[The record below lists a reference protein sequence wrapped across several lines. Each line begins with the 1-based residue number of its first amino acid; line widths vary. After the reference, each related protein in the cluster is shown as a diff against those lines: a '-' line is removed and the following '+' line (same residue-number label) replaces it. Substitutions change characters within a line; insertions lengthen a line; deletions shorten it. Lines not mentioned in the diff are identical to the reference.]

1 MQLYCLSTAPIN
13 TMSETIELQASDGQ
27 ILSAYVARP
36 SEEPTGGLVVIQEIF
51 GVNAHIRE
59 VTDQWARHG
68 FLAIAPALFDRI
80 EKNVQLTYEGE
91 DRVRAMEFMKKLN
104 FGNAIRD
111 VDAAVQWARKNS
123 GKKTGVVGYCL
134 GGTLAWLAAARL
146 DVDAAVGYYAGGIDR
161 FAEEEPK
168 APVTLHFGSLD
179 THIPKESVDKVKKA
193 HPEAQIFW
201 YEAGH
206 AFARNVGLS
215 YDPEAAQLANKRS
228 LAFLTASLQLRRST
242 L

>member
-1 MQLYCLSTAPIN
+1 
-13 TMSETIELQASDGQ
+13 MSETIEIQAGDGHL
-27 ILSAYVARP
+27 LSAYVARP
-36 SEEPTGGLVVIQEIF
+36 GGEPTGGLVVIQEIF
-51 GVNAHIRE
+51 GVNQHIRE
-59 VTDQWARHG
+59 VADNWAKHG

-80 EKNVQLTYEGE
+80 EKHVELTYEGE
-91 DRVRAMEFMKKLN
+91 DRVKAVEFMKKLN

-111 VDAAVQWARKNS
+111 VDAAVQWARKN
-123 GKKTGVVGYCL
+123 GCTKTGVVGYCL
-134 GGTLAWLAAARL
+134 GGTLAWLAATRL
-146 DVDAAVGYYAGGIDR
+146 DVDVAVGYYAGGIDK

-179 THIPKESVDKVKKA
+179 THIPKEAVDKVKKA
-193 HPEAQIFW
+193 HPEVQIFW

-206 AFARNVGLS
+206 AFARNVGIG

-228 LAFLTASLQLRRST
+228 LAFLTRTIENPRPNRSG